1 MTIFNSK
8 IMKTEQIQE
17 NMGGVNDWEIEEIQR
32 QNQMLFQ
39 QLIKVGNFGY
49 ETEKM
54 REKVLFAQTNGIF
67 TIISIYSLVVLYIF
81 SLNII
86 ELRGFRLVL
95 FFVLVY
101 ANLVVSLLFVIKAQ
115 IQGGYLDMGTIDEM
129 DGEYTEA
136 MMKGTPLDVVYVRDL
151 HNVHLNRRNINDRR
165 DKFISKSYIFLYASL
180 IMPII
185 LVVAYYL
192 WDLPIAEKWFIF
204 IGEFI

>member
-1 MTIFNSK
+1 
-8 IMKTEQIQE
+8 MKTEQNQE
-17 NMGGVNDWEIEEIQR
+17 DIERENDWESEEIQR
-32 QNQMLFQ
+32 RNQMLFQ

-54 REKVLFAQTNGIF
+54 REKVLFNQTNGIF

-86 ELRGFRLVL
+86 ELSGFRIVL
-95 FFVLVY
+95 FFVLIY

-115 IQGGYLDMGTIDEM
+115 VQGGYLDMGTIDQM

-136 MMKGTPLDVVYVRDL
+136 MIKGTPFDVLYVRDL
-151 HNVHLNRRNINDRR
+151 HNVHLNRRKINDRR
-165 DKFISKSYIFLYASL
+165 DKFISRAYIFLYASL

-192 WDLPIAEKWFIF
+192 WDLRIAEKWFIF

>member
-1 MTIFNSK
+1 
-8 IMKTEQIQE
+8 MKTEQIQE
-17 NMGGVNDWEIEEIQR
+17 NMKGVNDWKIEEIQR
-32 QNQMLFQ
+32 QNQVLFQ

-67 TIISIYSLVVLYIF
+67 TIISIYSLVILYVF

-86 ELRGFRLVL
+86 ELRGFRLIL

-101 ANLVVSLLFVIKAQ
+101 ANLVISLLFVIKAQ

-151 HNVHLNRRNINDRR
+151 HNVHLNRREINDRR
-165 DKFISKSYIFLYASL
+165 DKFIFKSYTFLYASL

-185 LVVAYYL
+185 LVAAYYL
-192 WDLPIAEKWFIF
+192 
-204 IGEFI
+204 

>member
-1 MTIFNSK
+1 
-8 IMKTEQIQE
+8 MKTEQNQE
-17 NMGGVNDWEIEEIQR
+17 DIERENDWESEEIQR
-32 QNQMLFQ
+32 RNQMLFQ

-54 REKVLFAQTNGIF
+54 REKVLFNQTNGIF

-86 ELRGFRLVL
+86 ELSGFRIVL
-95 FFVLVY
+95 FFVLIY

-115 IQGGYLDMGTIDEM
+115 VQGGYLDMGTIDQM

-136 MMKGTPLDVVYVRDL
+136 MIKGTPLDVLYVRDL
-151 HNVHLNRRNINDRR
+151 HNVHLNRRKINDRR
-165 DKFISKSYIFLYASL
+165 DKFISRAYIFLYASL

-192 WDLPIAEKWFIF
+192 WDLRIAEKWFIF

>member
-1 MTIFNSK
+1 
-8 IMKTEQIQE
+8 MKTEQNQE
-17 NMGGVNDWEIEEIQR
+17 DIERENDWESEEIQR
-32 QNQMLFQ
+32 RNQMLFQ

-49 ETEKM
+49 ETEKI
-54 REKVLFAQTNGIF
+54 REKVLFYQTNGIF

-86 ELRGFRLVL
+86 ELSGFRIVL
-95 FFVLVY
+95 FFVLIY

-115 IQGGYLDMGTIDEM
+115 VQGGYLDMGTIDQM

-136 MMKGTPLDVVYVRDL
+136 MIKGTPLDVLYVRDL
-151 HNVHLNRRNINDRR
+151 HNVHLNRRKINDRR
-165 DKFISKSYIFLYASL
+165 DKFISRAYIFLYASL

-192 WDLPIAEKWFIF
+192 WDLRIAEKWFIF

>member
-1 MTIFNSK
+1 
-8 IMKTEQIQE
+8 MKTEQNQE
-17 NMGGVNDWEIEEIQR
+17 DIERENDWESEEIQR
-32 QNQMLFQ
+32 RNQMLFQ

-54 REKVLFAQTNGIF
+54 REKVLFNQTNGIF
-67 TIISIYSLVVLYIF
+67 AIISIYSLVVLYIF

-86 ELRGFRLVL
+86 ELRGFRLIL
-95 FFVLVY
+95 FFILVY

-115 IQGGYLDMGTIDEM
+115 VQGGYLDMGTIDEM

-136 MMKGTPLDVVYVRDL
+136 MIKGTPLDVLYVRDL
-151 HNVHLNRRNINDRR
+151 HNVHLNRRKINDRR
-165 DKFISKSYIFLYASL
+165 DKFISRAYIFLYASL

-192 WDLPIAEKWFIF
+192 WDLRIAEKWFIF

>member
-1 MTIFNSK
+1 
-8 IMKTEQIQE
+8 MKTEQNQE
-17 NMGGVNDWEIEEIQR
+17 DIERENDWESEEIQR
-32 QNQMLFQ
+32 RNQMLFQ

-54 REKVLFAQTNGIF
+54 REKVLFNQTNGIF

-86 ELRGFRLVL
+86 ELSGFRIVL
-95 FFVLVY
+95 FFVLIY

-115 IQGGYLDMGTIDEM
+115 VQGGYLDMGTIDEM

-136 MMKGTPLDVVYVRDL
+136 MIKGTPLDVLYVRDL
-151 HNVHLNRRNINDRR
+151 HNVHLNRRKINDRR
-165 DKFISKSYIFLYASL
+165 DKFISRAYIFLYASL

-192 WDLPIAEKWFIF
+192 WDLRIAEKWFIF

>member
-1 MTIFNSK
+1 
-8 IMKTEQIQE
+8 MKTEQNQE
-17 NMGGVNDWEIEEIQR
+17 DIERENDWESEEIQR
-32 QNQMLFQ
+32 RNQMLFQ

-54 REKVLFAQTNGIF
+54 REKVLFNQTNGIF

-86 ELRGFRLVL
+86 ELSGFRIVL
-95 FFVLVY
+95 FFILVY
-101 ANLVVSLLFVIKAQ
+101 ANLVVSLLFVIKVQ
-115 IQGGYLDMGTIDEM
+115 VQGGYLDMGTIDEM

-136 MMKGTPLDVVYVRDL
+136 MIKGTPLDVLYVRDL
-151 HNVHLNRRNINDRR
+151 HNVHLNRRKINDRR
-165 DKFISKSYIFLYASL
+165 DKFISRAYIFLYASL

-192 WDLPIAEKWFIF
+192 WDLRIAEKWFIF

>member
-1 MTIFNSK
+1 MR
-8 IMKTEQIQE
+8 TEQNQE
-17 NMGGVNDWEIEEIQR
+17 DIEKENDWESEEIQR
-32 QNQMLFQ
+32 RNQMLFQ

-54 REKVLFAQTNGIF
+54 REKVLFNQTNGIF

-86 ELRGFRLVL
+86 ELSGSRLVL
-95 FFVLVY
+95 FFVLIY
-101 ANLVVSLLFVIKAQ
+101 ANLVASLLFVIKAQ

-136 MMKGTPLDVVYVRDL
+136 MVKGTPFDVLYVRDL
-151 HNVHLNRRNINDRR
+151 HNVHLNRRKINDRR
-165 DKFISKSYIFLYASL
+165 DKFISRAYIFLYASF

-185 LVVAYYL
+185 LVIAYYL
-192 WDLPIAEKWFIF
+192 WDLRIAEKWFIF